1 MLSYKND
8 LLLEGLSMQNKFG
21 IKIKIRIIAVCIG
34 LAVFLSSVILAG
46 IEINRGLTKSAE
58 AKIDEITEIG
68 YNVVN
73 GYYKRV
79 QSGELKENVAK
90 EMAIKDLKNF
100 RYQGTNYV
108 WLNGYDNLFLEH
120 ATKARGVDSS
130 KLADPNGIHFFYLL
144 TQMAMSG
151 KHGYVHY
158 HWTKANDNSGKIYP
172 KISTAKAFTP
182 WKWVIATGIY
192 GDEINNTVTTVC
204 LEMFLIDLLIV
215 ALIAIFV
222 SYTFIK
228 NLVLELSNISVDLE
242 SNSSQ
247 VEAATVSLEQASQK
261 LAEGSSEQ
269 AASIQETSSTLE
281 ETSSMVFR
289 NNENTSEAAKLAEQ
303 TRTAA
308 NSGSEKMKKMLDSM
322 LQIKQSSNEISQIVK
337 TIDDISF
344 QTNIL
349 ALNAAVEAARAGD
362 AGKGFA
368 VVAEEV
374 RNLAQR
380 SADAAR
386 ETTTL
391 INKNIVLS
399 EEGKNMA
406 QEVNTSITDIDGQ
419 ITKVA
424 DLLKEISAATNEQ
437 SIGIDQINKAV
448 SQMETVLQSN
458 AQTAEDTASSSS
470 ELSSQTKSMKDIVD
484 RLNEVVNGK

>member
-68 YNVVN
+68 YNVVS

-90 EMAIKDLKNF
+90 EMAIRDLKNF

-182 WKWVIATGIY
+182 WKCVIATDIY

-228 NLVLELSNISVDLE
+228 NLVIELSNISGDLE

-247 VEAATVSLEQASQK
+247 IGAATVSLEQASQK

-380 SADAAR
+380 STASAKD
-386 ETTTL
+386 TTALIAGNITL
-391 INKNIVLS
+391 YQQSDELAKDVHASVASIDEDINKVNELI
-399 EEGKNMA
+399 
-406 QEVNTSITDIDGQ
+406 QEVATATHEQQIGIEQIHAAIAQVEQVLQNNTLSAEGTATSAHQ
-419 ITKVA
+419 MKELA
-424 DLLKEISAATNEQ
+424 EALKEITKN
-437 SIGIDQINKAV
+437 
-448 SQMETVLQSN
+448 MEKIIS
-458 AQTAEDTASSSS
+458 
-470 ELSSQTKSMKDIVD
+470 
-484 RLNEVVNGK
+484 G